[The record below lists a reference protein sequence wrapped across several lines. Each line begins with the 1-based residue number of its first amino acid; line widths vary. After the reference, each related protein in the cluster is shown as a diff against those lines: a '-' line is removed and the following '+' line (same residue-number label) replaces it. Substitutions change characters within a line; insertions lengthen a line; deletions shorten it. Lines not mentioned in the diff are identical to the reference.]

1 MKAPQNTRTTLI
13 EGGGMKLKNQL
24 VRPDPFPKEHCG
36 REECSLTNCRE
47 RCYQAHVNYNIIC
60 KECDNKDNEIKYVY
74 MGESCRG
81 CYNREKQHKEAYR
94 SKSGF
99 MWDHDLTE
107 HNGKGDL
114 KFEME
119 LAAKDSDPLRRV
131 IRESVRIKNAKK
143 NTLNNVRDDSDK
155 LVKLMNR
162 KEEWFGIKTIQISF
176 EQE

>member
-1 MKAPQNTRTTLI
+1 
-13 EGGGMKLKNQL
+13 
-24 VRPDPFPKEHCG
+24 
-36 REECSLTNCRE
+36 
-47 RCYQAHVNYNIIC
+47 
-60 KECDNKDNEIKYVY
+60 
-74 MGESCRG
+74 
-81 CYNREKQHKEAYR
+81 
-94 SKSGF
+94 

-162 KEEWFGIKTIQISF
+162 KEEWFGIKTIQISS